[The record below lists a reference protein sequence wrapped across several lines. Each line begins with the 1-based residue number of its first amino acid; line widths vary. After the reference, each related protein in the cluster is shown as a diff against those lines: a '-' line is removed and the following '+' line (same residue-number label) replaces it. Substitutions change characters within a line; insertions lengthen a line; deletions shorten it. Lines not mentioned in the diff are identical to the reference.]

1 MSSKKKQAE
10 IREEKDWEKI
20 DSAVFES
27 ESFLVKYRK
36 QILIAIGIVVV
47 VVCCYLGFKHF
58 YLTPK
63 NNEAQIALFKG
74 QQYFSL
80 GQDSLAIYGDANGYI
95 GFESIINEYSSTD
108 AGNLAKLYA
117 GISYANLGKYD
128 QALNYLK
135 GFSVNDKIF
144 SHLIN
149 GTIGD
154 CLDNT
159 GKSDEAISYYI
170 KAAKGLNNSVQSPI
184 LYKKAGLIYRNQGN
198 YDKVIEVFT
207 TVKDQYMNSPIAME
221 ADKFIDE
228 ANLLKSGTAK

>member
-10 IREEKDWEKI
+10 IREEKDWQKI
-20 DSAVFES
+20 DSAVLES
-27 ESFLVKYRK
+27 ENFLEKYQK
-36 QILIAIGIVVV
+36 QLLIGIGIVVV
-47 VVCCYLGFKHF
+47 VVCCYLAFQQF
-58 YLTPK
+58 YLGPK
-63 NNEAQIALFKG
+63 NNEAQIAIFKG
-74 QQYFSL
+74 EQYFRA

-95 GFESIINEYSSTD
+95 GFEAIISEYGSTD

-128 QALNYLK
+128 QALDYLK
-135 GFSVNDKIF
+135 GFSVSDKIF
-144 SHLIN
+144 SHLVN

-159 GKSDEAISYYI
+159 GKADEAIPYYI
-170 KAAKGLNNSVQSPI
+170 KAAKGVNNSSQSPI
-184 LYKKAGLIYRNQGN
+184 LYKKAGLIYRDQGN

-207 TVKDQYMNSPIAME
+207 IIKNQYTNSAIAME

-228 ANLLKSGTAK
+228 ANLLKSRGAK